1 MRSFSISSIRGS
13 FRRSSSP
20 SSINSNTSTS
30 RDSYTSQS
38 SNSPIN
44 TINSIMHR
52 QPSMQDLE
60 EEKKNFGSG
69 LEIMEPRPIV
79 YWGGMEERL
88 GRF

>member
-38 SNSPIN
+38 STSPVH

-60 EEKKNFGSG
+60 EEKRSFGSG

>member
-38 SNSPIN
+38 STSPVD

-60 EEKKNFGSG
+60 EEKRSFGSG